1 MTPAQRIRRL
11 RQIDARRTAI
21 EAELRA
27 LDAEA
32 RPLENEHSWSLGFRV
47 PLRGKALID
56 EADRLARV
64 GEGRAV
70 A

>member
-1 MTPAQRIRRL
+1 MTPAQRLRRL

-27 LDAEA
+27 LTDEA

-47 PLRGKALID
+47 PLRGKALIE

-64 GEGRAV
+64 AEERAV

>member
-1 MTPAQRIRRL
+1 MTPPQRLRRL
-11 RQIDARRTAI
+11 RQIDARRTTL

-27 LDAEA
+27 LDTEA

-56 EADRLARV
+56 EADRLQRV
-64 GEGRAV
+64 EEGRAV

>member
-1 MTPAQRIRRL
+1 MSPAQRLRRL
-11 RQIDARRTAI
+11 RQIDARRATL

-27 LDAEA
+27 LDTEA

-47 PLRGKALID
+47 PLRGKALIE

-64 GEGRAV
+64 EEGRAV